1 MSEPVREIPSR
12 KRRTKTP
19 TDAPPQLQTQVV
31 RKARIIRR
39 HAEVLG
45 PLGMQAIQIAT
56 LQVVA
61 AKLEELQR
69 LLVANGVQGTALP
82 RVAGLLTPAPPL
94 SPRIL
99 NPCVMCGRPGAYQ
112 MRTGARGWYC
122 AGEHANWARGEDG
135 EELLSKAVSPS
146 TQAPQPPPGLANVPP
161 PPSSLASPPSVGSPP
176 QTPGIANALRMLTG
190 EDA

>member
-1 MSEPVREIPSR
+1 MSEPVSEIRNR
-12 KRRTKTP
+12 KRRIKT
-19 TDAPPQLQTQVV
+19 TSDAPPQLQTQVA

-61 AKLEELQR
+61 TKLEELRR

-82 RVAGLLTPAPPL
+82 QVAGLLTPAPPPP
-94 SPRIL
+94 PRIL
-99 NPCVMCGRPGAYQ
+99 NPCVLCGRPGAYQ

-135 EELLSKAVSPS
+135 EEMLSRKVSPS
-146 TQAPQPPPGLANVPP
+146 TQAPPP
-161 PPSSLASPPSVGSPP
+161 PPLPIFNQAQPTQGVVPPDAP
-176 QTPGIANALRMLTG
+176 TPGIANALRMLTG
-190 EDA
+190 GEDQ